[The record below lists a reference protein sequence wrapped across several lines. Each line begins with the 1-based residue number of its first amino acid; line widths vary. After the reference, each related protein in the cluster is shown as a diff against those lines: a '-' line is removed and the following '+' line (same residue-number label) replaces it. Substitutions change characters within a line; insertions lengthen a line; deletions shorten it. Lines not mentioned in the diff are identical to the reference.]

1 VTLGRFCKEEGGEE
15 EEGEGDV
22 VEESDVS
29 LTSRLRSKSMSS
41 LPCRVT
47 APTLEA
53 QQHRGGIR
61 IHEAESGMRHIVAFR
76 YCTWI

>member
-1 VTLGRFCKEEGGEE
+1 VTLGRFCKEKEGEG

-41 LPCRVT
+41 LPRRVT

-53 QQHRGGIR
+53 QHHCGGIR
-61 IHEAESGMRHIVAFR
+61 IHEAESGNRHIVFFR
-76 YCTWI
+76 YCT